1 MTTIPQNA
9 LPLSPKQISVHRHT
23 RQQAASVIAGLRL
36 DPSSIVGIS
45 ISLKDKG
52 ALDHIALATNKD
64 DVHVIDANGPSSKKT
79 DKQLFKIL
87 GSCTLAGFM
96 MARIAIRLHHHFQQH
111 VQGVDLSTTFFNSSE
126 AAGHPSAVIERSGL
140 CQLTDTF
147 PVDSLWHGNDTKH
160 AVKKL
165 CLRAWISAQ
174 VANHKE
180 SLPSLRGAKK
190 VDTKVVQENI
200 LLCLGTLVKQNDILA
215 RAQPR
220 VLKNEFDALKFN
232 KQGNMVLHNSRFKTR
247 VRLNKDRQ
255 SYVEVKNK
263 DGSVF
268 KGRTIGGEGKKTKI
282 SFGGAL
288 SKTKTPKSISVVG
301 LEDPTAAEKAQESLL
316 LMILQGH
323 VNVLDAPFVRYLWFR
338 SKQDTKLL
346 TLKSA
351 RSESNHRSGPYV
363 AHLNSS
369 QGDVVEAMTSTTGS
383 PVVVVHGPP
392 GTGKTTT
399 ISSAAEM
406 WLNVYHE
413 PVWIIGH
420 SNVCVKNIAE
430 KLLQRK
436 VDFKLIVS
444 KEFYVEWH
452 EHIYKEIKKHLI
464 RTDRLP
470 KDRVAVS
477 RMIGGSTVILSTL
490 ALLSN
495 PALDDNG
502 TFTIVPVENLV
513 VDEASQIDVFDYM
526 WNGRRLSSIIL
537 AGSSEENSSRSPRST
552 VSNFHPP
559 FAPFFLSFFFTKIAM
574 PFSRAFFFRVGAS
587 LCLFLA
593 YLASQ
598 SLAYFIIDEPAS
610 STQWSNGAA
619 NLISWTKG
627 LEDGIDAF
635 DVELAR
641 LSDDGLIFV
650 ARDVPCEKGQT
661 AALNIFLQNV
671 PPADDYFLLFLNS
684 TPGTM
689 YATSSRFTILD
700 SSSSPSSTQPSTNP
714 SAVTV
719 TISGSPNPT
728 MPFATTFA
736 ASSGTPL
743 MIRNMTPVAIAIG
756 SAILSCLL
764 GAVWTLW

>member
-1 MTTIPQNA
+1 MFSACMENVFIYGEKPQSFFNMLLFEDKGIQECFENA

-126 AAGHPSAVIERSGL
+126 AAGHPSAVIRRSGL

-346 TLKSA
+346 RLKSA

-452 EHIYKEIKKHLI
+452 EHIYKEIEKYLI

-526 WNGRRLSSIIL
+526 RAKERIKLEKVDTIVHLVKNYY
-537 AGSSEENSSRSPRST
+537 RSKNFCVITPYDPQRAAIQNALKGAELPWEQVFNVDSFQGNEADYVLISVVRSNH
-552 VSNFHPP
+552 VG
-559 FAPFFLSFFFTKIAM
+559 FL
-574 PFSRAFFFRVGAS
+574 
-587 LCLFLA
+587 
-593 YLASQ
+593 Q
-598 SLAYFIIDEPAS
+598 SLQRMNVMLTRCRS
-610 STQWSNGAA
+610 GMVVVSRQS
-619 NLISWTKG
+619 
-627 LEDGIDAF
+627 
-635 DVELAR
+635 
-641 LSDDGLIFV
+641 
-650 ARDVPCEKGQT
+650 
-661 AALNIFLQNV
+661 FLQGV
-671 PPADDYFLLFLNS
+671 AKKTLVGKLCASWVDQQRRGKAWVSATDILN
-684 TPGTM
+684 TRVVLPG
-689 YATSSRFTILD
+689 
-700 SSSSPSSTQPSTNP
+700 
-714 SAVTV
+714 SAVKNKSEGLV
-719 TISGSPNPT
+719 SKMSK
-728 MPFATTFA
+728 
-736 ASSGTPL
+736 L
-743 MIRNMTPVAIAIG
+743 AI
-756 SAILSCLL
+756 
-764 GAVWTLW
+764 